1 MTQASDIRSL
11 RTELLT
17 VCICGILILP
27 SICLLATLQL
37 GSVRMLPWLLVSTVL
52 WLLVCELTR
61 RRLFLNRADDASAL
75 FDGLGLANHM
85 TLARGWLIAGC
96 GGCLAI
102 PALLKEVSVLVW
114 IAAAAYSIAAI
125 FDRVDG
131 FIARRTRRSSQLG
144 AELDTLFDA
153 LGLLVAPM
161 LALMLGKI
169 HWSYLLVSIA
179 YYFFVAGLKVRQ
191 YKNLPVYPLAPSQL
205 RRTLAGFQ
213 MAYVAVVLWPPFD
226 SQVTVMAGVGFM
238 LPLLIGFVVDW
249 CVVSGRINPF
259 ASGPGFVIER
269 VRLATE
275 HIVMP
280 CVRALLIGL
289 LCLAWSSDPFT
300 NTLSIPATLLLI
312 TGALMMA
319 TGVAGR
325 AGAMT
330 LLMLLAWNTPIAVSD
345 PLFAPCLFLSIA
357 ILLLGCGRFSLWQHD
372 DHWVN
377 RQDGA

>member
-1 MTQASDIRSL
+1 M
-11 RTELLT
+11 
-17 VCICGILILP
+17 LILP
-27 SICLLATLQL
+27 GICLLATRQID
-37 GSVRMLPWLLVSTVL
+37 SVRLLPWLLVSTVL

-61 RRLFLNRADDASAL
+61 RRLILNRADDTSAL
-75 FDGLGLANHM
+75 FDRLGLANHM
-85 TLARGWLIAGC
+85 TLARGWLIAAC

-102 PALLKEVSVLVW
+102 PALLKDESAVVW
-114 IAAAAYSIAAI
+114 IAAAAYSVAAI

-131 FIARRTRRSSQLG
+131 YIARRTRRSSQLG

-169 HWSYLLVSIA
+169 HGSYLLVSVA

-191 YKNLPVYPLAPSQL
+191 SKNLPVYPLAPSQL

-226 SQVTVMAGVGFM
+226 SQVTVMAGAGFM
-238 LPLLIGFVVDW
+238 LPLLIGFLVDW

-259 ASGPGFVIER
+259 VSGPGFVIER
-269 VRLATE
+269 VRLATDQ
-275 HIVMP
+275 ILMP
-280 CVRALLIGL
+280 CARALLIGL
-289 LCLAWSSDPFT
+289 LCLAWRSDPFT
-300 NTLSIPATLLLI
+300 PTPGIPATLVLI
-312 TGALMMA
+312 TSALMIA

-330 LLMLLAWNTPIAVSD
+330 LLMLLAWKTPIAVSD